1 MAVTVQL
8 PRDVEQQ
15 LRAEFPDLE
24 RHIVEGW
31 AVEAYRRGELSSYQV
46 GQILGLE
53 NRWETVEFL
62 SKQGVYPNYG
72 VEQFEEDIRALE
84 RLKERRP

>member
-8 PRDVEQQ
+8 PQAVEQQ

-46 GQILGLE
+46 GQILGLG
-53 NRWETVEFL
+53 NRWETIEFL
-62 SKQGVYPNYG
+62 SKHGVYPNYG
-72 VEQFEEDIRALE
+72 VEQFEEDVSSLGALKG
-84 RLKERRP
+84 RWV